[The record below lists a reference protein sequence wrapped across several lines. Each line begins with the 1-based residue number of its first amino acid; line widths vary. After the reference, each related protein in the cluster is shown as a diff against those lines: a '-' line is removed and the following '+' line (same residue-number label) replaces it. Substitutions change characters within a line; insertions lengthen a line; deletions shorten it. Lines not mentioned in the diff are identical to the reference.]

1 MRLTYHTDYALR
13 VLLYLAA
20 SPDTQRAHIQD
31 IADTYAISSN
41 HLMKIVHQLGKLGY
55 IETIRGRN
63 GGMRLARNPA
73 DIRIGEVVRQT
84 EEDFFLVECFDREHN
99 CCVIT
104 PICHLRAALQEAL
117 AAFLSVLD
125 RYTLAD
131 LSSNKA
137 LYQQLISITTSVHA
151 AVYPRPSSSNE

>member
-20 SPDTQRAHIQD
+20 YPDTQLANIQD

-41 HLMKIVHQLGKLGY
+41 HLMKIVHKLGKLGY

-84 EEDFFLVECFDREHN
+84 EEDFFLVECFDHEHN

-104 PICHLRAALQEAL
+104 PVCNLRTAFQEAL

-131 LSSNKA
+131 LTSNKA
-137 LYQQLISITTSVHA
+137 LYQQLITITKSVH
-151 AVYPRPSSSNE
+151 S

>member
-20 SPDTQRAHIQD
+20 SPDTQRVHIQD
-31 IADTYAISSN
+31 IADAYAISSN

-55 IETIRGRN
+55 IETMRGRK

-73 DIRIGEVVRQT
+73 AIRIGEVVRQT

-117 AAFLSVLD
+117 VAFLSVLD

-137 LYQQLISITTSVHA
+137 LYQQLISITTSMHA
-151 AVYPRPSSSNE
+151 

>member
-20 SPDTQRAHIQD
+20 SPDKERAHIQD

-41 HLMKIVHQLGKLGY
+41 HLMKIVHQLGRLGY

-73 DIRIGEVVRQT
+73 AIRIGEVVRQT

-137 LYQQLISITTSVHA
+137 LYQQLISITTSVDA
-151 AVYPRPSSSNE
+151 

>member
-20 SPDTQRAHIQD
+20 LPDTQRAHIQD
-31 IADTYAISSN
+31 IADAYAISSN
-41 HLMKIVHQLGKLGY
+41 HLMKIVHELGKLGY
-55 IETIRGRN
+55 IETIRGHK

-104 PICHLRAALQEAL
+104 PICNLRTALQEAL

-151 AVYPRPSSSNE
+151 AVYPPPSSSNE